1 MSKKTKT
8 TKQTKKAATK
18 KQREEKLTIM
28 RQNTNVTKEL
38 ANLWGVK

>member
-1 MSKKTKT
+1 MSKKTK
-8 TKQTKKAATK
+8 QTKKETTK
-18 KQREEKLTIM
+18 KQSEEKLTIM